1 MIILIFIEILSCC
14 ARVRVIFNRVYYTRG
29 SWSWCSAV
37 VAVIVVKH
45 ALNYIICIILHILY
59 VGQKVS
65 LHERGRQTFL
75 YSALGLEYI
84 SVFKTLTT
92 TIIIIIIIIIVVKYT
107 RNAYGIFTISF
118 GCATFYQRT
127 FRKHR
132 GLGGIDVRQQLLVLY
147 RYRLG

>member
-1 MIILIFIEILSCC
+1 MKYYFV
-14 ARVRVIFNRVYYTRG
+14 VRACVWFSTVFTIPG

-59 VGQKVS
+59 VGQKVI
-65 LHERGRQTFL
+65 LHERGRETFI

-84 SVFKTLTT
+84 LAFKTLTT

-107 RNAYGIFTISF
+107 RNAYGILTISF

-132 GLGGIDVRQQLLVLY
+132 GLGGIDVGQQLLVLY
-147 RYRLG
+147 RYRFTRGR